1 MHKPQAASAF
11 VSSRLTKGGV
21 SLDEVQTLLRAWQ
34 PGEPLADFGV
44 RVRQQGILPKQ
55 TAQRS
60 ADVMSLLRVWL
71 FTPDATAAQRMKQLV
86 ERGVERQ
93 TLAQLLFLYKARAE
107 RALYAFTIE
116 GYWPESRD
124 GALYLRTEEIAH
136 FLQQAAETGQAAQA
150 WTSSTLERTAQGV
163 LRALIDGGLVSKSAI
178 GAHEIVSFAP
188 ADFAVAYLSY
198 DLHLAGY
205 TDSALVE
212 HPDWRLWG
220 CAPAAVLNAL
230 EQLPAAAGLLV
241 QRGGGIVNISW
252 QYAGMYEVIDAWLR

>member
-1 MHKPQAASAF
+1 MDEPQAAGAF

-34 PGEPLADFGV
+34 HGEPLADFGV

-107 RALYAFTIE
+107 RALYAFTVE

-124 GALYLRTEEIAH
+124 GALYLRTEQIAH
-136 FLQQAAETGQAAQA
+136 FLQQAAETGQATQA
-150 WTSSTLERTAQGV
+150 WTSSTLERTAQGI
-163 LRALIDGGLVSKSAI
+163 LRALIDGGLVSKRPP
-178 GAHEIVSFAP
+178 AP
-188 ADFAVAYLSY
+188 TKLS
-198 DLHLAGY
+198 LSHRRTLPLPIWPTTY
-205 TDSALVE
+205 T
-212 HPDWRLWG
+212 W
-220 CAPAAVLNAL
+220 PAAPTAPWSNI
-230 EQLPAAAGLLV
+230 
-241 QRGGGIVNISW
+241 RTGGCGV
-252 QYAGMYEVIDAWLR
+252 APRPRC